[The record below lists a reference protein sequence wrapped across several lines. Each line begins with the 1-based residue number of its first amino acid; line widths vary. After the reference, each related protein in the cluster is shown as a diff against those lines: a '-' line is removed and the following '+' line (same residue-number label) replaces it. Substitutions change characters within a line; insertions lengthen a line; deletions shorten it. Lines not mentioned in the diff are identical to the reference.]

1 MPTFTLPFA
10 HSEIAHWAGRYSYP
24 GGDGDVIAVGERA
37 KKVGYLTH
45 ADFLDLATWKSQ
57 RPTKH
62 YLKNSVHDV
71 EQVTRFAFAVPNERL
86 RLVGLTMLH
95 GVGERTASAI
105 LHFCHKDPYPLMDV
119 RAFGTLGLT
128 KAPTNWAEVW
138 WPYTEACR
146 KIAAEAG
153 VSMRTL
159 DQALWAYSEI
169 NGVVAE

>member
-10 HSEIAHWAGRYSYP
+10 HAEIAHWAKQYTYP
-24 GGDGDVIAVGERA
+24 GGDGDVIAVGKRA
-37 KKVGYLTH
+37 KTAGYLTQP
-45 ADFLDLATWKSQ
+45 DFLVLARWKSQ

-62 YLKNSVHDV
+62 YLKNTKEDV

-86 RLVGLTMLH
+86 RLAGLTMLH

-105 LHFCHKDPYPLMDV
+105 LHLCHPDPYPLMDV
-119 RAFGTLGLT
+119 RAFGTLGLR

-146 KIAAEAG
+146 KIAKEAK

-159 DQALWAYSEI
+159 DQALWAYSDI
-169 NGVVAE
+169 KGVVAE